1 MEDDKL
7 YNQWQSMIYNV
18 TEDVNGETNKRNIID
33 IKKNIGENV
42 SVEPILNEDET
53 DNIVMLEDN

>member
-42 SVEPILNEDET
+42 SVEPILNEEET
-53 DNIVMLEDN
+53 DNIVMLDDD

>member
-1 MEDDKL
+1 MEDDRL

-33 IKKNIGENV
+33 IKNIEKMF
-42 SVEPILNEDET
+42 L
-53 DNIVMLEDN
+53 